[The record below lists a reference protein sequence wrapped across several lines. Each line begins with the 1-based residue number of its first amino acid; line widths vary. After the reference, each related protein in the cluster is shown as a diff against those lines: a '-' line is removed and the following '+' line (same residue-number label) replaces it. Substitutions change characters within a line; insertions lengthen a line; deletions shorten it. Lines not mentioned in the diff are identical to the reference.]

1 MNFSWEKL
9 KGNKL
14 TGTMVYTGKA
24 HLTDFFPQT
33 SWIWNENCMILQGP
47 TSETQ
52 PGDLA
57 IKKETDL
64 DWEMGF
70 KERWNEGNIKK
81 LWEHLETA
89 SCMWANY
96 FQWWFIPQEVYSFC
110 FLLFKVH
117 LHQCG

>member
-1 MNFSWEKL
+1 
-9 KGNKL
+9 
-14 TGTMVYTGKA
+14 MVYTGKA

-64 DWEMGF
+64 D
-70 KERWNEGNIKK
+70 
-81 LWEHLETA
+81 
-89 SCMWANY
+89 
-96 FQWWFIPQEVYSFC
+96 
-110 FLLFKVH
+110 
-117 LHQCG
+117 